1 MSETEEFA
9 AGARLNRRIVEDLI
23 RQARAL
29 RDKAERLEKES
40 DQLRA
45 AAARELADYL
55 EGAAAEWL
63 G

>member
-1 MSETEEFA
+1 MSETEDIA
-9 AGARLNRRIVEDLI
+9 AQARLNRRIVEDLI

-40 DQLRA
+40 DRLRA

>member
-40 DQLRA
+40 DRLRA